1 MSEKVAQRY
10 AQAIFESGRESQKL
24 AVVHRDLKLIGQ
36 TLEQSRDL
44 AEFLDNPV
52 IPSEKRQSVLKD
64 IFHGKIDALT
74 YKFLLF
80 LESKLRLNQLGTIC
94 VVFDRLYA
102 DARGVMKTRWTTSTD
117 ISEADTHAIT
127 QYLKTKFQKDIES
140 RHEVD
145 ENLLGGIKIQIGDA
159 VYDYSLQA
167 QLKKFKQAI
176 MNA

>member
-10 AQAIFESGRESQKL
+10 AQAIFEASQESQKL
-24 AVVHRDLKLIGQ
+24 AVVHRDLELIGQ

-52 IPSEKRQSVLKD
+52 IPPEKRQSVLKD

-102 DARGVMKTRWTTSTD
+102 DARGILKTRWTTSTD
-117 ISEADTHAIT
+117 ISGADTHAIT
-127 QYLKTKFQKDIES
+127 QYLKAKFQKDIES